1 MLDDVKRTDLFC
13 DYYEKWVKVYKE
25 GAIRKVT
32 LDKYK
37 MTLAWVWELFKLL
50 YVVFVFH
57 NRSPQK
63 NNKGSRAFP
72 CKFGLPFAMLAFSE
86 KPLRDY
92 QALTVFCVAAV
103 ALIVGGYLRSPPQ
116 VFPLLQ

>member
-37 MTLAWVWELFKLL
+37 MTL
-50 YVVFVFH
+50 
-57 NRSPQK
+57 
-63 NNKGSRAFP
+63 
-72 CKFGLPFAMLAFSE
+72 
-86 KPLRDY
+86 
-92 QALTVFCVAAV
+92 
-103 ALIVGGYLRSPPQ
+103 
-116 VFPLLQ
+116 